1 MISRYTKVIIKNSW
15 FKRKDI
21 QEKFGFLIDA
31 LEMGAPP
38 HGGIAFG
45 VDRIT
50 MLILREDSIRETIAF
65 PKNQQSK
72 CLLTNA
78 PSNVS
83 NSQLKELDI
92 EITSEE

>member
-1 MISRYTKVIIKNSW
+1 MN
-15 FKRKDI
+15 FKDI

-45 VDRIT
+45 IDRIT

-92 EITSEE
+92 EITIEE